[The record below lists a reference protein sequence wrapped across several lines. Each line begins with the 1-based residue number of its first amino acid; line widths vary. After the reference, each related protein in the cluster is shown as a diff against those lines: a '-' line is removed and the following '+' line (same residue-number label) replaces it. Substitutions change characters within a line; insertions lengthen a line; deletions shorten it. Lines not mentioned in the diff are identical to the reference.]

1 MESGL
6 EPKQKLTVN
15 VTAFVRGYAMT
26 NPTQTVVVSDHYY
39 TVVSLKNNSDNII
52 NEGDEF
58 TIQVQTPVPVKDDM
72 DINITIPDD
81 QKSLYETLPPVTL
94 TVNAGETLAEAK
106 VKTKHNLSPT
116 QHETLVL
123 NFTTISVMYPLDNDK
138 MEIIMKDL
146 EAGKGSKLLDERW
159 VYDHPGDPV
168 CFQWKADGCG

>member
-1 MESGL
+1 
-6 EPKQKLTVN
+6 
-15 VTAFVRGYAMT
+15 
-26 NPTQTVVVSDHYY
+26 
-39 TVVSLKNNSDNII
+39 
-52 NEGDEF
+52 
-58 TIQVQTPVPVKDDM
+58 M

-146 EAGKGSKLLDERW
+146 EAERVVNFLTNAGYMIIRGSRLL
-159 VYDHPGDPV
+159 PV
-168 CFQWKADGCG
+168 EGRRLWLSNMAMLF